1 MSDITTLTDFLDKTG
16 AHLRVF
22 DMGRR
27 VSLVSAN
34 TFSRFEQCELPY
46 PQPYMYRARLGLLF
60 WYPQAPE
67 QHFIWFLQFPL
78 DEQGFIIQASRDE
91 FLKRLLETIG
101 QNAKDLSEQENE
113 HAQNIMKDNP
123 IAFTP
128 DQERLA
134 IFNAKAKLA
143 LGQPASRFHDQAEE
157 YFTGQREFDD
167 WEDVGLQ
174 GIADFTVRLEKQNN
188 ADDVTK
194 HIAQFPDIPFGA
206 LCRCLENEVINHKL
220 ASAICDRANT
230 LTTDPE
236 ADCLTLA
243 AAIRGV
249 SHSQA
254 KGLRDNLVEAVLNS
268 VHSEDIEILT
278 VIAARAWETLENPAL
293 LKIYLEKLATCS
305 AGEQAFINIV
315 RDLIF
320 VPGLRTLIIAQ
331 FRDPER
337 SEALSNAIGVLMGEP
352 S

>member
-16 AHLRVF
+16 ANLRVF

-46 PQPYMYRARLGLLF
+46 PQPYMYHARLGILF

-78 DEQGFIIQASRDE
+78 DEQGFIIQAARDD

-101 QNAKDLSEQENE
+101 QNAKDMSAEENQQ
-113 HAQNIMKDNP
+113 AQNLMKDNP
-123 IAFTP
+123 LAFTP
-128 DQERLA
+128 DQERIA

-157 YFTGQREFDD
+157 YFTGQRDMDD

-174 GIADFTVRLEKQNN
+174 GIADFTVRLEKQDN
-188 ADDVTK
+188 AGDLTR
-194 HIAQFPDIPFGA
+194 HIAAFPDIPFSA
-206 LCRCLENEVINHKL
+206 LCRCLENETIDHKL
-220 ASAICDRANT
+220 TAAICERAEKLIADPKADR
-230 LTTDPE
+230 
-236 ADCLTLA
+236 LTLA

-249 SHSQA
+249 GHSQA
-254 KGLRDNLVEAVLNS
+254 KGLRDGLIRDVLNS
-268 VHSEDIEILT
+268 THSDDIEILT
-278 VIAARAWETLENPAL
+278 VIAARAWESLENPEL
-293 LKIYLEKLATCS
+293 LKPYLEKLASCP
-305 AGEQAFINIV
+305 AGDQAFIKIV

-331 FRDPER
+331 FRNPDR
-337 SEALSNAIGVLMGEP
+337 SEALGNAIGLLMGQ